1 MLPGERYGCPLVLEA
16 DYASGLVMFREFWH
30 VPIPVGKAISDHYEE
45 IAGNRLCEKV
55 EGVPLARQDTWQG
68 PVCRAVVGE
77 ELQAQQWAA
86 QRLVTA
92 NCVGEIAQSRPP
104 QLSISG
110 GAQAILVDV
119 PIGHVE
125 EGRVSAED
133 EQVEAIPTEVGIS
146 LVGVIGADALA

>member
-1 MLPGERYGCPLVLEA
+1 MPRRKRGRRLDAPPAAQDAVSSHDPRIASATALSSSGSMLPGERYGCPLVLEA

-77 ELQAQQWAA
+77 ELQAQQ
-86 QRLVTA
+86 
-92 NCVGEIAQSRPP
+92 
-104 QLSISG
+104 
-110 GAQAILVDV
+110 
-119 PIGHVE
+119 
-125 EGRVSAED
+125 
-133 EQVEAIPTEVGIS
+133 
-146 LVGVIGADALA
+146 